1 MVPLV
6 SPAAING
13 KEGAGHPG
21 IEIVAI
27 ITVATVDGGKI
38 ILAAPEHPGVA
49 EEPGAAHVAVDD
61 QIAFAVAVEVDKRKA
76 DFAVF

>member
-21 IEIVAI
+21 IEIITI
-27 ITVATVDGGKI
+27 ITVAAVDGGKI
-38 ILAAPEHPGVA
+38 IITSLEHPSVA

-61 QIAFAVAVEVDKRKA
+61 QVAFAVAVEVDKGKA